1 MKGRKILSV
10 LFSLCMIFC
19 LALAPV
25 TTADASNEAVQE
37 ARNGILEVRNFVY
50 EDGTLI
56 FGSRGTG
63 FLIGT
68 DNGAQTVITNYHVV
82 QIPTDEKALK
92 NYLDAYGVG
101 YAANSKLETVIEI
114 VVKRDVVITAEI
126 VNYSEAGDF
135 AILKLEQP
143 IYNRAPLSLGDS
155 SEVVTT
161 QPIYA
166 LGFPA
171 AIEANA
177 QSDEVYTADDVTVT
191 DGTVSKIADSNAT
204 GAPISTIVHSA
215 TISGGNSGGPLVTAE
230 GHVVG
235 INTYLVS
242 DTTASYYYS
251 TEINEVTEILDALGI
266 EYNKVGQV
274 AVEENDAEVEE
285 PVVEDNTDALKQ
297 LEAVVEEAEEL
308 DVAKCTDE
316 TVAVLDDAIKAAK
329 GVSSDATIA
338 EIDALRADLE
348 DAMDGLEEKSGLSM
362 GLIIGLA
369 AGAVIIIV
377 VIVIVVS
384 GKNKKNKA
392 AAPAQRP
399 VQPVPAQ
406 RPVQPAPAPV
416 RPMPPVQPMPAMSE
430 GSEETGVLNDGSSET
445 TVLGGGQSV
454 PPATLVRRKN
464 NERITITKQVFKLG
478 KERRKVDYCI
488 ADNTNIS
495 RTHADIVF
503 KNGDFYIVDNKAT
516 NGTFVNG
523 ASVAAGQERKLM
535 NNDVIKLADEEFQFR
550 AF

>member
-101 YAANSKLETVIEI
+101 YAANAKLETVIEI

-126 VNYSEAGDF
+126 VNHSEAGDF

-143 IYNRAPLSLGDS
+143 IYNRAPLALGDS

-177 QSDEVYTADDVTVT
+177 QSDEVYTAEDVTVT
-191 DGTVSKIADSNAT
+191 DGTISKIADSNAT

-230 GHVVG
+230 GLVVG

-251 TEINEVTEILDALGI
+251 TEINEVTEVLDALGI
-266 EYNKVGQV
+266 EYKPDPAPVP
-274 AVEENDAEVEE
+274 E
-285 PVVEDNTDALKQ
+285 PEPDPVLDDEVEDNTDALKQ
-297 LEAVVEEAEEL
+297 LEAVVEEAKEL

-316 TVAVLDDAIKAAK
+316 TVAVLDDAIKAAED
-329 GVSSDATIA
+329 VSSDATIA

-348 DAMDGLEEKSGLSM
+348 DAMDGLEEKSGPSM

-369 AGAVIIIV
+369 AVAVVIIV
-377 VIVIVVS
+377 VIVVVVT
-384 GKNKKNKA
+384 GKGKKNKA
-392 AAPAQRP
+392 AAPA
-399 VQPVPAQ
+399 PAQ
-406 RPVQPAPAPV
+406 RPVQPAPAPA